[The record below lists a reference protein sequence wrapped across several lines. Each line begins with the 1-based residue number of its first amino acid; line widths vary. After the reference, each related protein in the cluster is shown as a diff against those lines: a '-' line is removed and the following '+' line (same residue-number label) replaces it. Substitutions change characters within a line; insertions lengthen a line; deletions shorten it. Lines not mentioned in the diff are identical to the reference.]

1 MRIKMEVMV
10 ATTKK
15 TADAAMEDPRWRET
29 ELFSG
34 K

>member
-1 MRIKMEVMV
+1 MEVMV

-15 TADAAMEDPRWRET
+15 TADAAMEDARYRDT
-29 ELFSG
+29 ELFIG